1 MPVPTIAEPELHRLP
16 PSHRTA
22 SVVRPRDLQRNA
34 ALARANAIRIARAAL
49 KREIAAGRRAL
60 PDVVAECPAEA
71 HSMPV
76 AELIGAQHRWGE
88 ARTLRLLRRVE
99 LSETKPLGHLTPRQ
113 RRALIAALERSAT

>member
-1 MPVPTIAEPELHRLP
+1 MPTIAQLEPHRLQ
-16 PSHRTA
+16 PSHRPTPA
-22 SVVRPRDLQRNA
+22 VRSRDRQRNE

-49 KREIAAGRRAL
+49 KREIASGDRTIV
-60 PDVVAECPAEA
+60 DVIAACPAEA

-88 ARTLRLLRRVE
+88 TRTLRLLRRAE

-113 RRALIAALERSAT
+113 RRALIACLEQPAL

>member
-1 MPVPTIAEPELHRLP
+1 MTAQPDLHRAATG
-16 PSHRTA
+16 HRTA
-22 SVVRPRDLQRNA
+22 PVMLSRDLQRNA
-34 ALARANAIRIARAAL
+34 ALARANAIRTARAAL
-49 KREIAAGRRAL
+49 KREIAAGRRPVA
-60 PDVVAECPAEA
+60 DVVAACPAEA

-113 RRALIAALERSAT
+113 RRALIACLEHPAV

>member
-1 MPVPTIAEPELHRLP
+1 MPTTAQPELHRMP
-16 PSHRTA
+16 PGHRTA
-22 SVVRPRDLQRNA
+22 PVVLPRDLQRNA

-49 KREIAAGRRAL
+49 KRQIAAGRRSL
-60 PDVVAECPAEA
+60 VDVIAECPAEA

-88 ARTLRLLRRVE
+88 ARTLRLLRRAE

-113 RRALIAALERSAT
+113 RRALIACLEQPAL

>member
-1 MPVPTIAEPELHRLP
+1 MPTIAQPELHRLP

-22 SVVRPRDLQRNA
+22 PVVLPRDLQRNA

-49 KREIAAGRRAL
+49 KREIAAGHRAL
-60 PDVVAECPAEA
+60 PDVIAECPVEA

-76 AELIGAQHRWGE
+76 SELIGAQHRWGE

-113 RRALIAALERSAT
+113 RRALITCLEHPGT